1 MPSFLAFSCS
11 KSMHSLSQTYY
22 FLTRILHYALSSH
35 LCVVI
40 DCSKRYKRYCW
51 YAHRETAFIVCSQ
64 VILWFYNLYI
74 NDDSLAKFAGLV
86 WPQYQSGEFEA
97 EDTFIRKTGNVY
109 LRNYFCQA
117 ANCLKNHNSDF
128 ATFYSRKFK
137 EVSKHQHKRAIVL
150 TARKAVRVIF
160 ALLHDNR
167 LYTLPKKGD
176 LPIKN

>member
-1 MPSFLAFSCS
+1 MNGIGP
-11 KSMHSLSQTYY
+11 
-22 FLTRILHYALSSH
+22 
-35 LCVVI
+35 VI
-40 DCSKRYKRYCW
+40 AAGIIAEIGDINRFR
-51 YAHRETAFIVCSQ
+51 
-64 VILWFYNLYI
+64 
-74 NDDSLAKFAGLV
+74 NDDALAKFAGLV
-86 WPQYQSGEFEA
+86 WSQYQSGEFEA

-117 ANCLKNHNSDF
+117 ATCLKNHNSDF

-176 LPIKN
+176 LPIKNQKS